1 MQASELEQM
10 GKVFEAMHL
19 YRRAVQIIPDI
30 EFKIYEATSK
40 QLKEETTH
48 KGVSISTQA
57 HFNLLF

>member
-1 MQASELEQM
+1 MQASELEKL

-40 QLKEETTH
+40 QLKDEATA
-48 KGVSISTQA
+48 KGSR
-57 HFNLLF
+57 LFDV

>member
-19 YRRAVQIIPDI
+19 YRRAIQIIPDI

-40 QLKEETTH
+40 QLKEENAQ
-48 KGVSISTQA
+48 KGTSTST
-57 HFNLLF
+57 

>member
-1 MQASELEQM
+1 MFIQASELEKL

-40 QLKEETTH
+40 QKEETAH
-48 KGVSISTQA
+48 KGLITSTVD
-57 HFNLLF
+57 FE